1 MNMEIGGK
9 KVLIIGGH
17 TLSALQI
24 EHIRR
29 VCENVQLE
37 FQSVVEAMDR
47 MAVIS
52 PDRSIS
58 VKELIEL
65 ASKPICDLS
74 FPPNQPKI
82 SKDAKEQ
89 HKRAA
94 RHYGF
99 R

>member
-1 MNMEIGGK
+1 MEIVVK

-17 TLSALQI
+17 SLTALQI

-29 VCENVQLE
+29 ACENVQLE
-37 FQSVVEAMDR
+37 FHSVVEAMDR
-47 MAVIS
+47 MAMIS
-52 PDRSIS
+52 LEETIS

-65 ASKPICDLS
+65 ASKPIFNPTIIPDR
-74 FPPNQPKI
+74 PKI

-94 RHYGF
+94 RLYGW